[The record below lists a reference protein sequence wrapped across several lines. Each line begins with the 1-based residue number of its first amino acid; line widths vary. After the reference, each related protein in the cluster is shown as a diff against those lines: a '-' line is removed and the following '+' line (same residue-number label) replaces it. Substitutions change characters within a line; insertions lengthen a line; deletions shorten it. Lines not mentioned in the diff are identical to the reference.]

1 MLRVAQLERAKPKRS
16 WFRRRSTAQTSS
28 SNEPRNTKAAVFE
41 AYAVTFQMEP

>member
-16 WFRRRSTAQTSS
+16 WFRRRSKAQAGSS
-28 SNEPRNTKAAVFE
+28 EEPRRTTAAVFE